1 MTFINIQSK
10 HTFVHRRLRSAFM
23 AASMLYAML
32 YNHILLFIA
41 LAVRPS
47 LYRKLWFLP
56 ILCLNIWLLFYVPNT
71 GEPPLTSNALGGA
84 IFGCLLSASDFIL
97 LTDVQKELRL
107 QNDKR
112 DIPASPLSARMVWAF
127 SLVTSPRAVG
137 WAHEPTGR
145 IPAKPK
151 TSRWTFV
158 ASRLFLGAYYCMLSD
173 LLRILVQWRFA
184 VVRRGTTDGGA
195 LGSLLDRMTF
205 LTTLAEIQVGMT
217 IPYTFMSAVSVAVGL
232 AAPRE
237 WPAIFGSWSEAYTI
251 GRFWGFV
258 STSSSLRLTD
268 HESRSSRRT
277 WHQLLRR
284 VGIHNMLRR
293 AWCS

>member
-1 MTFINIQSK
+1 VDRLGLTFINIQSN
-10 HTFVHRRLRSAFM
+10 HTSFHRGLCPAFM
-23 AASMLYAML
+23 AAAILYAAL
-32 YNHILLFIA
+32 YNHILLSIA

-47 LYRKLWFLP
+47 PYRKLWFLP

-71 GEPPLTSNALGGA
+71 GEPPLSSNGLGAA
-84 IFGCLLSASDFIL
+84 IFGFLLAASDFIL

-112 DIPASPLSARMVWAF
+112 DIPASPLSTRIVWAF
-127 SLVTSPRAVG
+127 SLITSQRGVG

-145 IPAKPK
+145 IPARPK

-158 ASRLFLGAYYCMLSD
+158 VSRLFWGAYYCMLSD
-173 LLRILVQWRFA
+173 LLRILVQWHFA
-184 VVRRGTTDGGA
+184 VVRRGTADVGA

-217 IPYTFMSAVSVAVGL
+217 IPHIFMSAVSVALGL
-232 AAPRE
+232 TEPRE

-258 STSSSLRLTD
+258 STFSPLRLTD
-268 HESRSSRRT
+268 HEP
-277 WHQLLRR
+277 LF
-284 VGIHNMLRR
+284 
-293 AWCS
+293 

>member
-1 MTFINIQSK
+1 
-10 HTFVHRRLRSAFM
+10 M
-23 AASMLYAML
+23 ANVLYALL
-32 YNHILLFIA
+32 YNYILLFIA

-47 LYRKLWFLP
+47 PYRKLWFLP

-71 GEPPLTSNALGGA
+71 GESPLTSNTLGCA
-84 IFGCLLSASDFIL
+84 VFGCLLAASDFIL

-127 SLVTSPRAVG
+127 SLMTSQRAIG

-151 TSRWTFV
+151 TSRWNFV
-158 ASRLFLGAYYCMLSD
+158 VSRLFMGAYYCMLSD
-173 LLRILVQWRFA
+173 LLRILVQWHFA
-184 VVRRGTTDGGA
+184 VVRRGTTDVGV

-217 IPYTFMSAVSVAVGL
+217 IPYSFMSAVSVALGQTE
-232 AAPRE
+232 PRE

-258 STSSSLRLTD
+258 STFSPLRLTD
-268 HESRSSRRT
+268 HES
-277 WHQLLRR
+277 LF
-284 VGIHNMLRR
+284 
-293 AWCS
+293 

>member
-1 MTFINIQSK
+1 
-10 HTFVHRRLRSAFM
+10 M
-23 AASMLYAML
+23 AAAILYAML

-47 LYRKLWFLP
+47 PYRKLWFLP

-71 GEPPLTSNALGGA
+71 GEPPLTSNALGTA

-112 DIPASPLSARMVWAF
+112 NIPASSLSARMVWAIK
-127 SLVTSPRAVG
+127 LMTSQRAVG

-158 ASRLFLGAYYCMLSD
+158 VSRLFLGACYYMLSD
-173 LLRILVQWRFA
+173 LLRILVQWHFA
-184 VVRRGTTDGGA
+184 VVRRGTTDVGA
-195 LGSLLDRMTF
+195 LGSLLDRMTH
-205 LTTLAEIQVGMT
+205 LTALAEIQLGLIM
-217 IPYTFMSAVSVAVGL
+217 PYSFMSAVSVALGL
-232 AAPRE
+232 TEPKE
-237 WPAIFGSWSEAYTI
+237 WPAMFGSWSEAYTI

-258 STSSSLRLTD
+258 STFSSLRLTD
-268 HESRSSRRT
+268 RESRSSRRT